1 MKKTEIPLDCVP
13 PPLATTDEI
22 KEATT
27 KTNEDFI
34 KISLVVRDEEI
45 EAENNIADQK
55 TNKKKTTK
63 KKKLKTVNPTPG
75 IFVNDTFDANEDLNT
90 NIKKIRT
97 IPTC

>member
-1 MKKTEIPLDCVP
+1 MKKTEIPPDCVP

-45 EAENNIADQK
+45 EAENNIADQ
-55 TNKKKTTK
+55 TTTTTT

-90 NIKKIRT
+90 NIKKIWT
-97 IPTC
+97 IPTY

>member
-1 MKKTEIPLDCVP
+1 MP

-55 TNKKKTTK
+55 TNKQK
-63 KKKLKTVNPTPG
+63 KKKKN
-75 IFVNDTFDANEDLNT
+75 
-90 NIKKIRT
+90 
-97 IPTC
+97 

>member
-1 MKKTEIPLDCVP
+1 MKKTEIPPDCVP

-34 KISLVVRDEEI
+34 KVSLVVRDEEI

-55 TNKKKTTK
+55 TNKQTK
-63 KKKLKTVNPTPG
+63 KKK
-75 IFVNDTFDANEDLNT
+75 
-90 NIKKIRT
+90 IKDS
-97 IPTC
+97 